1 MQVRPLLPYSLSEMT
16 GPSGAGRPCD
26 RVIEP
31 RPTGHPVWR
40 TRHLVAV
47 RAGGRSN
54 RTRVSAHGLTRC
66 FRGSPASSL
75 RLQCSDEATFRV
87 QRASSGP
94 SLDRFCC
101 AARNALLAYKSVPL
115 LVPQRNPIEDR
126 LNFELIKMREII
138 SVHIGKYLYFVRPES
153 VSYLLFRG
161 DGFAVV
167 PERSESIICVF

>member
-1 MQVRPLLPYSLSEMT
+1 MLAIIQ
-16 GPSGAGRPCD
+16 
-26 RVIEP
+26 
-31 RPTGHPVWR
+31 
-40 TRHLVAV
+40 LVFV
-47 RAGGRSN
+47 
-54 RTRVSAHGLTRC
+54 V
-66 FRGSPASSL
+66 
-75 RLQCSDEATFRV
+75 
-87 QRASSGP
+87 
-94 SLDRFCC
+94 FCQLFYFFH